1 MKTEIDL
8 GILYSR
14 SGTYTALSEALWQGA
29 MDGIASVNADK
40 NIPLTFRPV
49 ERDPGGDVQRYAPL
63 CSDILTQSNARH
75 IIGCVTSSSRKEVI
89 PALDKAGATLWYNVP
104 YEGFE
109 TSERVVYSHSCTNQN
124 ILPIL
129 AWAQRAFGSSAFLTG
144 SNYIWGWETC
154 RVARHQIEAAG
165 GKILGERYLPL
176 GDENVDGLIA
186 QAAATRPCFI
196 LNSLVGA
203 SSYAFIRAYKA
214 LGARDPHF
222 SPDNCPL
229 LSCNLTEAELPVLG
243 SAAEGLISVGPSFCE
258 TLQPSGRG
266 SSLERA
272 AYESVSTLAAVLMAQ
287 DKTDFAAFIADNGA
301 TFGIDPTTHHRVLD
315 VKIAQ
320 VRDGAFQV
328 LTEWADIPPDP
339 YMTRPTRHPK
349 LDGPQLRVVRV

>member
-1 MKTEIDL
+1 
-8 GILYSR
+8 
-14 SGTYTALSEALWQGA
+14 
-29 MDGIASVNADK
+29 
-40 NIPLTFRPV
+40 
-49 ERDPGGDVQRYAPL
+49 
-63 CSDILTQSNARH
+63 
-75 IIGCVTSSSRKEVI
+75 
-89 PALDKAGATLWYNVP
+89 LWYNVP

-301 TFGIDPTTHHRVLD
+301 TFGIDPTTHHRALD

-328 LTEWADIPPDP
+328 LTEWADVPPDP